1 METQAL
7 RRIIELRT
15 ASHYCVKASPLTII
29 AMPGT
34 SKSDHLLNLV
44 LVARADGDMKPI
56 EVLFLS
62 RKRHELSGRITTL
75 ADAVIR
81 SYGEDIKVPYELI
94 SKEQVLFD
102 MIVMALIDG
111 TTDTK
116 EQDLVFAY
124 IDATKLESQR
134 ISTIIRNAINFAQQQ
149 RSDIIA
155 ELYRYQLPL

>member
-1 METQAL
+1 
-7 RRIIELRT
+7 
-15 ASHYCVKASPLTII
+15 
-29 AMPGT
+29 MPGT

-44 LVARADGDMKPI
+44 LVARSDGDMKPI

-81 SYGEDIKVPYELI
+81 SFGEDFKTPYELI
-94 SKEQVLFD
+94 QKEHVLFD

-111 TTDTK
+111 ITDSK
-116 EQDLVFAY
+116 EQELVFAY

-134 ISTIIRNAINFAQQQ
+134 ISAIIRNAINYAQQQ

-155 ELYRYQLPL
+155 ELHRYQLPL